1 MNRRRLDGLGLASG
15 QGSRLAR
22 GAGAFSFPRYA
33 AHAPAFFA
41 PRPDGRA
48 TRIAPLDGLRGI
60 AACGVAFFYHPL
72 LEFDPGV
79 MDHAPAVALWLRS
92 WGWTFVD
99 LFFLISG
106 YIFAHVYLQGG
117 PLERGRIGDFAV
129 ARLAR
134 LYPLHL
140 LTLLACA
147 LLFAGSTDN
156 TWYAFVAHLFMMQ
169 AFVEPVTHTF
179 DGPSWSISVEVVCYA
194 VFVLGAVRGD
204 KVLRIV
210 TAAAILVALVHLAVQ
225 GRPGG
230 PWTGDSVPRGLL
242 GFFTGQVL
250 WRCRAGLARVPT
262 AVFALVLVVGLSIDM
277 GKASSL
283 PPICLLAWPA
293 ALCLALRTPI
303 LRGRAFLWLGDR
315 SYAVYLIHF
324 PILIAVV
331 PLLDS
336 AGSGWQASAITLAY
350 SAVVLVL
357 SDLAYRRFEVPAR
370 RAIRAGWERRSRADP
385 EPGTSPA

>member
-1 MNRRRLDGLGLASG
+1 MLRDMVGRRLD
-15 QGSRLAR
+15 R
-22 GAGAFSFPRYA
+22 
-33 AHAPAFFA
+33 
-41 PRPDGRA
+41 
-48 TRIAPLDGLRGI
+48 LDGLRGI

-72 LEFDPGV
+72 LEFDPGIMEHV
-79 MDHAPAVALWLRS
+79 PGAVLWLRN

-106 YIFAHVYLQGG
+106 YIFAHVYLQGE
-117 PLERGRIGDFAV
+117 PLQRGRIGDFAV

-140 LTLLACA
+140 MTLLACA
-147 LLFAGSTDN
+147 WLFAGATDN
-156 TWYAFVAHLFMMQ
+156 TWYAFAAHIFMMQ

-179 DGPSWSISVEVVCYA
+179 NGPSWSISVEVVCYA

-204 KVLRIV
+204 KILRAV
-210 TAAAILVALVHLAVQ
+210 TVAAILVALVHFAVQ

-230 PWTGDSVPRGLL
+230 PWAGDSVPRGLL

-262 AVFALVLVVGLSIDM
+262 AVFAVVLIAGLSIDM

-283 PPICLLAWPA
+283 PPISLLAWPSV
-293 ALCLALRTPI
+293 LCLSLRTRM
-303 LRGRAFLWLGDR
+303 LGGRLFLWLGDR

-324 PILIAVV
+324 PVLIGAI
-331 PLLDS
+331 PLLHS
-336 AGSGWQASAITLAY
+336 AGAGWQASTITLAY
-350 SAVVLVL
+350 AAIVLAL
-357 SDLAYRRFEVPAR
+357 SDITYRCFEVPAR
-370 RAIRAGWERRSRADP
+370 RAIRAGWERRSTGKSVRGA
-385 EPGTSPA
+385 SPA